1 MDSSNNMRMPDWSFD
16 ERDDEALD
24 GVSNGPHKLSKDP
37 VKGTKAC
44 QGSKSEDQKA
54 KRLLSI
60 GDLFPFFLYC
70 YLLSFADKREQPFQ
84 A

>member
-1 MDSSNNMRMPDWSFD
+1 MPDWSFD

-24 GVSNGPHKLSKDP
+24 GVSNGTNKLSQDP

-60 GDLFPFFLYC
+60 GQGIFSFFYIVIC
-70 YLLSFADKREQPFQ
+70 YPLLIKENNRSRH
-84 A
+84 

>member
-1 MDSSNNMRMPDWSFD
+1 MPDWSFD

-24 GVSNGPHKLSKDP
+24 GVSNGTNKLSQDP

-54 KRLLSI
+54 KRLLLL
-60 GDLFPFFLYC
+60 LFFYIVIC
-70 YLLSFADKREQPFQ
+70 YPLLIKENNRSRH
-84 A
+84 

>member
-1 MDSSNNMRMPDWSFD
+1 MRMPDWSFD

-24 GVSNGPHKLSKDP
+24 GVSNGPHKLSQDP

-60 GDLFPFFLYC
+60 GDFFPFFI
-70 YLLSFADKREQPFQ
+70 LLFVILC
-84 A
+84 

>member
-1 MDSSNNMRMPDWSFD
+1 MPDWSFN

-24 GVSNGPHKLSKDP
+24 GVSNGTNKLPQDP

-54 KRLLSI
+54 KRLHSI
-60 GDLFPFFLYC
+60 GDFFIFLYC

>member
-1 MDSSNNMRMPDWSFD
+1 MMPDWSFD

-24 GVSNGPHKLSKDP
+24 GVSNGPHKLSQDP

-60 GDLFPFFLYC
+60 GDFFPFFYIVIC
-70 YLLSFADKREQPFQ
+70 YPLLIKESNRSRHKIVDN
-84 A
+84 

>member
-1 MDSSNNMRMPDWSFD
+1 MPDWSFD

-24 GVSNGPHKLSKDP
+24 GVSNGTNKLSQDP

-54 KRLLSI
+54 KRLHSI
-60 GDLFPFFLYC
+60 WGFFCFFYIVIC
-70 YLLSFADKREQPFQ
+70 YPLLIKESNRSRH
-84 A
+84 